1 MRYRTVIEVVTE
13 AKDKS
18 EAMEIVGEYLSGDVF
33 SGVEMR
39 YFTRSANGV
48 KKAAIT
54 ITALSLILVA
64 GVISFCLTKS
74 ISSGISS
81 TAGMSAVQPPL
92 QTQIPHT
99 RDAQFK
105 ANWQEEHTK
114 EALRKIKL
122 SRQ

>member
-18 EAMEIVGEYLSGDVF
+18 EAMEIVGDYLSGDIL
-33 SGVEMR
+33 SGVEMK
-39 YFTRSANGV
+39 YSTHGVNGV

-64 GVISFCLTKS
+64 GIVSMYMVKPIGAGAP
-74 ISSGISS
+74 SSP
-81 TAGMSAVQPPL
+81 GMSAVQPVL
-92 QTQIPHT
+92 QTQALHV

-105 ANWQEEHTK
+105 AQWQEEHNK

-122 SRQ
+122 SK

>member
-1 MRYRTVIEVVTE
+1 MRYRTVIEVITE

-18 EAMEIVGEYLSGDVF
+18 EAMEIVGEYLSGDVL
-33 SGVEMR
+33 SGVEMK
-39 YFTRSANGV
+39 YSTRSVNGV

-64 GVISFCLTKS
+64 GIVSMYMVKPIGTGAP
-74 ISSGISS
+74 SSP
-81 TAGMSAVQPPL
+81 GMSAVQPLL
-92 QTQIPHT
+92 QTQPLHV

-105 ANWQEEHTK
+105 SQWQDEHNK

-122 SRQ
+122 AQ

>member
-33 SGVEMR
+33 SGVEMK
-39 YFTRSANGV
+39 YSTRAVNGI

-54 ITALSLILVA
+54 VTALSLILAA
-64 GVISFCLTKS
+64 GMLSLYMVRSMSAGTPS
-74 ISSGISS
+74 VS
-81 TAGMSAVQPPL
+81 GMSAVQPPL
-92 QTQIPHT
+92 QTRVVHL

-105 ANWQEEHTK
+105 SQWQEEHSK

-122 SRQ
+122 SR

>member
-1 MRYRTVIEVVTE
+1 MRYRTVIELVTE

-18 EAMEIVGEYLSGDVF
+18 EAIEIVGEYLSGDVF

-39 YFTRSANGV
+39 YSTRAVNGI

-54 ITALSLILVA
+54 ITALSLILAA
-64 GVISFCLTKS
+64 GIISFYLTKS
-74 ISSGISS
+74 IGSGSTSSS
-81 TAGMSAVQPPL
+81 GMSAVQPPL
-92 QTQIPHT
+92 QTQILHV

-105 ANWQEEHTK
+105 TQWQEEHNK

-122 SRQ
+122 SR